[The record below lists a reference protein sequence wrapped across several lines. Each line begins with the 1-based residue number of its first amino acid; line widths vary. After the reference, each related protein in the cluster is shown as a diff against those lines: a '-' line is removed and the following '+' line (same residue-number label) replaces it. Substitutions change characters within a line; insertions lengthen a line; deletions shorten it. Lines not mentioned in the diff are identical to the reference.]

1 MNQSKNTH
9 TNQFNLHGIVLLAT
23 LGEHE
28 VITQVLSEVRDAIC
42 STELNLTSCRVLII
56 DDSRDTQ
63 FHVLVEKLFLEMGIN
78 GTIIA
83 GNNQGLGGAIRFGFD
98 IVLLDEKI
106 DFLINLDSDGQ
117 HNALQIPKLFAMHQ
131 KQNLDITIGSR
142 WTKEGS
148 AVGMPTY
155 RKILSRFAAFVLH
168 RAGVDSQIK
177 DPTTSFRIYSRDAV
191 KLVRREAIDLD
202 GFAFFGGAIAI
213 GCSDGL
219 LIAETPIEFRPRY
232 FGKSK
237 LSTKRVI
244 ESAFQL
250 WRIASKS
257 RMLRLK
263 RKFHALYGN
272 ERLFDASG
280 VIMDHEVMVCAEAKT
295 ADHLI
300 SYLGNEVSGKIL
312 EVGAGAGSFSENLS
326 EVAESLVC
334 IEPVD
339 SYFTE
344 LRKIVSGLNNTELF
358 HGTLKSYSDSQTQE
372 GVVKKYDRLFYAHV
386 LEHIEDDISELRLA
400 KEQLEENG
408 KVIVVVPSL
417 PRLYGSVDSLS
428 GHYRRYTRKELI
440 MVARE
445 AGLEVESI
453 KFFNPL
459 AIFPYWI
466 MYRLLKVRSVGSGQ
480 LGIYDRLIVPV
491 AYKMVDVVRG
501 KILGINLIAIL
512 RSPSK

>member
-1 MNQSKNTH
+1 MNQSKNTQTH
-9 TNQFNLHGIVLLAT
+9 RVNLHGIVLLAT

-28 VITQVLSEVRDAIC
+28 VIAQVLSEVRDAIN
-42 STELNLTSCRVLII
+42 SAELKATSCQVLII

-63 FHVLVEKLFLEMGIN
+63 FHRLVESLLTEMGIN
-78 GTIIA
+78 GTIVA

-98 IVLLDEKI
+98 IALLDEKI

-117 HNALQIPKLFAMHQ
+117 HNGLQIPKLFSKHQ
-131 KQNLDITIGSR
+131 SQNLDITIGSR
-142 WTKEGS
+142 WTKNGS
-148 AVGMPTY
+148 AVGMPKY
-155 RKILSRFAAFVLH
+155 RKILSRLAAFVLH

-213 GCSDGL
+213 GCSNGL
-219 LIAETPIEFRPRY
+219 LIAETPIDFRPRY

-237 LSTKRVI
+237 LSTRRVI
-244 ESAFQL
+244 ESALQL

-263 RKFHALYGN
+263 RKFQALYGN

-300 SYLGNEVSGKIL
+300 SYLGSEVSGKIL

-326 EVAESLVC
+326 KVAESLVC

-344 LRKIVSGLNNTELF
+344 LERIVGSQSNTELF
-358 HGTLKSYSDSQTQE
+358 HGTLKSYSDVRKQE
-372 GVVKKYDRLFYAHV
+372 GTEKRFDRLFYAHV
-386 LEHIEDDISELRLA
+386 LEHIEDDISELQLA
-400 KEQLEENG
+400 KDQLEQNG
-408 KVIVVVPSL
+408 KIIVVVPSL

-428 GHYRRYTRKELI
+428 GHYRRYTKKELI

-480 LGIYDRLIVPV
+480 LGVYDRLIVPV
-491 AYKMVDVVRG
+491 AYKMIDVVRG
-501 KILGINLIAIL
+501 KIIGINLIAIL
-512 RSPSK
+512 SPRSK